1 MADIKREFQVA
12 QYPKCSQ
19 YVSVHLCQI
28 FGACII
34 KCTIGLLCCPTTNS
48 TLRPITRRVTGSTW
62 CGSVQF
68 SSSAVNTDMSVMFV
82 LMMLTTVITIVI
94 VLTGNASST
103 SASTE
108 TEAASAL
115 ALHDGVGGK
124 NLSHTT
130 VL

>member
-1 MADIKREFQVA
+1 MLVYIYAK
-12 QYPKCSQ
+12 
-19 YVSVHLCQI
+19 

-82 LMMLTTVITIVI
+82 LMMLTTVITIAITIVI
-94 VLTGNASST
+94 VLTGSASST

-115 ALHDGVGGK
+115 ALHGGVGGK